1 MTKSNNSNQGLH
13 FLDAAHTKHA
23 ANPTIA
29 ITAVVPAWD
38 DLTLDGWTI
47 AHTWPTG
54 TEVFQHPNGDTAGPL
69 HWPVHVLRLEAAH
82 IDTVPEDHAAP
93 STDSEYGLDPRRASC
108 RYTDT
113 FSAKERRNLE
123 THCMFGHKSEAVL
136 AQMVKSGQLSPKLYD
151 ANAAMP
157 FCDGCAKGLMRKRD
171 NRIRL
176 QGSLRRT
183 CRRRRA
189 PP

>member
-1 MTKSNNSNQGLH
+1 MWKLVEHWFGQHTHEACGRDDGANCRLTSHGSPSRPFESYQPGEEENIFLNPVFSRAQH
-13 FLDAAHTKHA
+13 FLDAAHAKHA

-82 IDTVPEDHAAP
+82 IDTVP
-93 STDSEYGLDPRRASC
+93 
-108 RYTDT
+108 DT
-113 FSAKERRNLE
+113 
-123 THCMFGHKSEAVL
+123 H
-136 AQMVKSGQLSPKLYD
+136 
-151 ANAAMP
+151 
-157 FCDGCAKGLMRKRD
+157 
-171 NRIRL
+171 
-176 QGSLRRT
+176 
-183 CRRRRA
+183 
-189 PP
+189 